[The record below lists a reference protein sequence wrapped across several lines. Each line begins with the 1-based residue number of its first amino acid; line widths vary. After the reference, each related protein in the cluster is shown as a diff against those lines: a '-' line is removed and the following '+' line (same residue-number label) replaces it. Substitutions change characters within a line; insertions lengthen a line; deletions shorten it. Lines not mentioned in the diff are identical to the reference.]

1 MRSFISTFFDFVL
14 QTSDL
19 SGSPQSLK
27 AFPSVRTRRLRVG
40 LLLMDD
46 QSVCFS
52 RIRALARPVLSG
64 SCDDEIRLFSRARVM
79 TRPLDRVMTRSVL
92 SRGLARTSTC
102 TFGGCLRTHAG
113 IKPFVVRFLGL
124 VLETGLMPRCLSDLP
139 FRRRRQIILVRE

>member
-1 MRSFISTFFDFVL
+1 MMTRSARVMTRPLDFVL

-64 SCDDEIRLFSRARVM
+64 SCDDETARSWMTRSVFSRARVM
-79 TRPLDRVMTRSVL
+79 TRPLD
-92 SRGLARTSTC
+92 
-102 TFGGCLRTHAG
+102 
-113 IKPFVVRFLGL
+113 L
-124 VLETGLMPRCLSDLP
+124 V
-139 FRRRRQIILVRE
+139 